1 MTERCLGSQTTDID
15 QTAASILHNTAL
27 TVAKELKH
35 IRQPKLTI
43 LKGGCSQSAVL
54 QYKRWLADARQII
67 SDRELTQMESIQL
80 LKDHSEGRVHQQI
93 EFYLATTKFPA
104 FVGLCEHLDIN
115 FGSAEDEASLKQEF
129 YSQTQTAKETA
140 DNFAY
145 SLQTLA
151 RKVLSV
157 NDGFQTEVEE
167 VLKVQFANGLKDLS
181 HQVQARGMLMAN
193 PSIPFV
199 KFKMELG
206 RILGVRSE
214 KPVKAVSTNT
224 LDNNSEDEPELS
236 TKRVKKEDKSN
247 LEASRKIDSL
257 GKKFQHVESRRPNYG
272 LGIRHGSPQQGARPT
287 YGKPYLGP
295 DHPPVP
301 TKGVDGSL
309 QLTDTCAYC
318 KNPGHPKQKCAKL
331 HQKIRKQATTLTKN
345 WGLRE
350 TKHGLNGGSTSQPK
364 NKQGSIHFYI

>member
-1 MTERCLGSQTTDID
+1 M
-15 QTAASILHNTAL
+15 
-27 TVAKELKH
+27 
-35 IRQPKLTI
+35 
-43 LKGGCSQSAVL
+43 
-54 QYKRWLADARQII
+54 
-67 SDRELTQMESIQL
+67 SDRELNQMESIQL

-93 EFYLATTKFPA
+93 EFNLATTKFPA
-104 FVGLCEHLDIN
+104 VVGLCEHLDIN

-129 YSQTQTAKETA
+129 YSRTQATKETA
-140 DNFAY
+140 DNFAD

-167 VLKVQFANGLKDLS
+167 ALKVQFANGLKDLS

-206 RILGVRSE
+206 RILGTCSR
-214 KPVKAVSTNT
+214 KPVKAVTTNT
-224 LDNNSEDEPELS
+224 LDNDSKEEPEPS
-236 TKRVKKEDKSN
+236 AKRVKKEDKSD
-247 LEASRKIDSL
+247 LEAQIAQVLKENRLLREKMDNFDPGNFADVVI
-257 GKKFQHVESRRPNYG
+257 QHVEQRRPNYG
-272 LGIRHGSPQQGARPT
+272 PGIGRGAPQQGARPT

-309 QLTDTCAYC
+309 QLTDTR
-318 KNPGHPKQKCAKL
+318 HM
-331 HQKIRKQATTLTKN
+331 
-345 WGLRE
+345 
-350 TKHGLNGGSTSQPK
+350 
-364 NKQGSIHFYI
+364 